1 MFGFILLAPSLASA
15 SKFSTNCTIPAE
27 STTIVSSANIRG
39 TFDILRSGLFTIFIC
54 IWTRTHAFYA
64 EMGGFVIRPYGNQ
77 RPEVRHVA
85 TADIMELRRNG
96 FLETLSTITA
106 DRLNDMSNGDA
117 FTKAAAVG
125 NFSWMVIQV
134 IMRAA
139 KGLPITQLE
148 ITACE
153 LAASTF
159 LTYLIW

>member
-1 MFGFILLAPSLASA
+1 VEIS
-15 SKFSTNCTIPAE
+15 N
-27 STTIVSSANIRG
+27 
-39 TFDILRSGLFTIFIC
+39 
-54 IWTRTHAFYA
+54 WTRTHAFYA

-106 DRLNDMSNGDA
+106 DRLNDMSNGDT

-125 NFSWMVIQV
+125 QVSWMVIQV

-148 ITACE
+148 ITACG

-159 LTYLIW
+159 LTYLLWWDKPQAVTSVTELRASAEFNELDSCIAA